1 MGTVRKGSHRNRGGR
16 ERPGSGEGG
25 LVAAGFLAALLL
37 VVECASMSPSTPT
50 RAGVVEA
57 SDGVTVINVPPQF
70 SGFRIA
76 TQDGL
81 NYIDVV
87 VSDYNSWADI
97 FRVEVKIE
105 SDALTAVAD
114 VAFQQYPDNVTLQ
127 PQPQFTESVGSFLVR
142 SLSSATYNTQPLTI
156 PERTEM
162 RITFV
167 MSPVNGKF
175 LSVTTTDLAGLEAFA
190 QVEYSAGFLGRLPT
204 VGGWI
209 LGVAAFAFTVLLVA
223 VRIRRDHFGE

>member
-1 MGTVRKGSHRNRGGR
+1 MK
-16 ERPGSGEGG
+16 P
-25 LVAAGFLAALLL
+25 A
-37 VVECASMSPSTPT
+37 PPT
-50 RAGVVEA
+50 EAGVVEVR
-57 SDGVTVINVPPQF
+57 SGVTVINVPPQF

-97 FRVEVKIE
+97 FRVEVKIQG
-105 SDALTAVAD
+105 DAVNPVAD
-114 VAFQQYPDNVTLQ
+114 VAFQQYPDNATLQ
-127 PQPQFTESVGSFLVR
+127 PQPQFQEAVGSFLVR
-142 SLSSATYNTQPLTI
+142 SLSSATYNTQPLTV

-162 RITFV
+162 RVTFV

-190 QVEYSAGFLGRLPT
+190 EVEYSAGFLGRLPT
-204 VGGWI
+204 VSGWI
-209 LGVAAFAFTVLLVA
+209 LGVFALGATVLLVA
-223 VRIRRDHFGE
+223 VRIRRDRLGE

>member
-1 MGTVRKGSHRNRGGR
+1 MAAAIAASFL
-16 ERPGSGEGG
+16 
-25 LVAAGFLAALLL
+25 LVAAW
-37 VVECASMSPSTPT
+37 ASGPSAPSSHSWP
-50 RAGVVEA
+50 VEA
-57 SDGVTVINVPPQF
+57 RDGGVTVINVPPQF
-70 SGFRIA
+70 SGFRIS

-97 FRVEVKIE
+97 FRVEVKIQTE
-105 SDALTAVAD
+105 ALDAVAD
-114 VAFQQYPDNVTLQ
+114 VAFQQYPDNVTRQ
-127 PQPQFTESVGSFLVR
+127 AQPQFTESVGSFLVR
-142 SLSSATYNTQPLTI
+142 SLSSATYNTEPSTI

-162 RITFV
+162 RVTFV

-204 VGGWI
+204 VSGWI
-209 LGVAAFAFTVLLVA
+209 LVAVSLALSVLFVA
-223 VRIRRDHFGE
+223 VRIRRDRLGE

>member
-1 MGTVRKGSHRNRGGR
+1 MAGLLAAILLAAAVSTNPSPPSRGGI
-16 ERPGSGEGG
+16 
-25 LVAAGFLAALLL
+25 
-37 VVECASMSPSTPT
+37 
-50 RAGVVEA
+50 VEA
-57 SDGVTVINVPPQF
+57 RDGVTVINVPPQF

-97 FRVEVKIE
+97 FRVQVTIQ

-114 VAFQQYPDNVTLQ
+114 VAFQQYPDNVTRQ

-142 SLSSATYNTQPLTI
+142 SLSSATYNTQPVTI

-175 LSVTTTDLAGLEAFA
+175 LSVRTTDLAGLEAFA
-190 QVEYSAGFLGRLPT
+190 QVEYSPGFLGRLPT

-209 LGVAAFAFTVLLVA
+209 LALIAIAFTVLIVA
-223 VRIRRDHFGE
+223 VRIRRDRPGE

>member
-1 MGTVRKGSHRNRGGR
+1 MGMVGTSFHRKRGERRRSGPGDGR
-16 ERPGSGEGG
+16 FVVAG
-25 LVAAGFLAALLL
+25 LLAALLL
-37 VVECASMSPSTPT
+37 AAGAFTNLSPPS
-50 RAGVVEA
+50 RGVVVEA
-57 SDGVTVINVPPQF
+57 RDGVTVINVPPQF

-97 FRVEVKIE
+97 FRVQVEIK
-105 SDALTAVAD
+105 SDALRAVAD

-142 SLSSATYNTQPLTI
+142 SLSSAVYNTQPVTV

-204 VGGWI
+204 VGGEI
-209 LGVAAFAFTVLLVA
+209 LALVAFAFTVLIVA
-223 VRIRRDHFGE
+223 VRIRRDRSGE